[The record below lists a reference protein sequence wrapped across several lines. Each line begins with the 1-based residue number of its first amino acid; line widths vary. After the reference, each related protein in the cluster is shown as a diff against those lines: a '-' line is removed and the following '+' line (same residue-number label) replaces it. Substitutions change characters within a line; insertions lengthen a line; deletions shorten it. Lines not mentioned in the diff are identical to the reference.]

1 MSLAVLILAALL
13 LIGFALRAGT
23 PIRRLHLPAS
33 VVGGAVGLIAVQTF
47 IHTRD
52 ASPLWLV
59 DVVAQFRSWP
69 ATLIALVFA
78 GLLIERPSKDGNAIA
93 APRDVAR
100 QAIAAW
106 IVVLGQVAIGVALT
120 WLWIRPVYGV
130 PGTFGQLIE
139 VGMAGGP
146 GTARAMG
153 DVYAQ
158 QFDFPAGADL
168 GLFVAT
174 FGLVWGLIS
183 GIALARLGIRRG
195 WTRTDESVIRRVD
208 ESHRPAHDSSTH
220 RLTDSTS
227 LGTERVTPDILDPL
241 TLQILWLA
249 LAFAAGWALQLA
261 WKLLLSHFDDAT
273 DKQQLTDQLA
283 GLPLFVFATFGGL
296 IVRESLHTLGLSRLL
311 AAPTIGRLT
320 GVALDVVI
328 VTSITVIAPASIAAY
343 GLPIAAMLVVAC
355 AWCVFNLL
363 WVSPRLLPRRNWFEL
378 GLMNYGFAT
387 ATTPQSILLLKL
399 ADRDLKSGAAETY
412 AAAVPLSA
420 PFIGGGLLTFV
431 GFPLVIARWGEGW
444 LVAIACVAIGGLW
457 LVGRRFNRD

>member
-1 MSLAVLILAALL
+1 MSLAILILAVLL
-13 LIGFALRAGT
+13 LIGFALRAGV
-23 PIRRLHLPAS
+23 PLVRSLHVPAS
-33 VVGGAVGLIAVQTF
+33 VVGGVIGLIVIQS
-47 IHTRD
+47 IVHTRETL
-52 ASPLWLV
+52 PPWLV
-59 DVVAQFRSWP
+59 DVIAQFRAWP
-69 ATLIALVFA
+69 ATLIAIVFA
-78 GLLIERPSKDGNAIA
+78 GLLIERPAKEGNTVA

-106 IVVLGQVAIGVALT
+106 IVVLGQVALGVALV
-120 WLWIRPVYGV
+120 WLWIRPAYGV

-153 DVYAQ
+153 DVYAR
-158 QFDFPAGADL
+158 QFDFPAGTDL

-195 WTRTDESVIRRVD
+195 WTANAVD
-208 ESHRPAHDSSTH
+208 ESRANFSSGVDIADTGELIG
-220 RLTDSTS
+220 RA
-227 LGTERVTPDILDPL
+227 RVRADLLDPL
-241 TLQILWLA
+241 TLQILWLT

-261 WKLLLSHFDDAT
+261 WTTLLSGFDDAAN
-273 DKQQLTDQLA
+273 KQQLTDQLA
-283 GLPLFVFATFGGL
+283 SLPLFVFTTFGGL
-296 IVRESLHTLGLSRLL
+296 IVRELLHVVGLSRLL
-311 AAPTIGRLT
+311 DPPTVRRLT

-328 VTSITVIAPASIAAY
+328 VTSITVISPASIAAY
-343 GLPIAAMLVVAC
+343 GWPIAAMLALGC

-363 WVSPRLLPRRNWFEL
+363 WVSPRLLPRKNWFEL

-387 ATTPQSILLLKL
+387 ATTPQSLLLLKL

-412 AAAVPLSA
+412 AGAVPLSA

-431 GFPLVIARWGEGW
+431 GFPLVIAQWGEGT
-444 LVAIACVAIGGLW
+444 LVALCVVTIVGLW
-457 LVGRRFNRD
+457 FVGRRMK